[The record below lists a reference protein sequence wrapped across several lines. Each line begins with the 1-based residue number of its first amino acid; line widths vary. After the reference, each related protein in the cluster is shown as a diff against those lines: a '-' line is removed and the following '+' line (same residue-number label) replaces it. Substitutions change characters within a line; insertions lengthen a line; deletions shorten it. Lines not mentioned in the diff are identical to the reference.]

1 MSDKSEQ
8 RNNFHHRNLNIG
20 DSTKNNVKNNLL
32 EIIHSIQKKMQLSDI
47 KFTKEEIISFF
58 KNIPLSEQQQD
69 MVCQYLLQLQQES
82 QSGLLEHT
90 GMQTDL
96 VNDVQ
101 TESADKIKLPD
112 TAFFRLYLED
122 LQNITQCTKEEEE
135 ELYEHLIA
143 GDEKSMHQL
152 SEQWML
158 KVLQIA
164 KRQIHITEPKDLAD
178 MIQEGNIAVFL
189 ALQQM
194 LGCGKKINFEK
205 ELMMKARNAMDE
217 YSKKMMKDTD
227 MDQSLLA
234 KAALV
239 YEAQKYLAEQMQ
251 RMPSIEEL
259 SQYTKITV
267 SEMEDILT

>member
-1 MSDKSEQ
+1 
-8 RNNFHHRNLNIG
+8 
-20 DSTKNNVKNNLL
+20 
-32 EIIHSIQKKMQLSDI
+32 
-47 KFTKEEIISFF
+47 
-58 KNIPLSEQQQD
+58 
-69 MVCQYLLQLQQES
+69 
-82 QSGLLEHT
+82 
-90 GMQTDL
+90 
-96 VNDVQ
+96 
-101 TESADKIKLPD
+101 
-112 TAFFRLYLED
+112 
-122 LQNITQCTKEEEE
+122 
-135 ELYEHLIA
+135 
-143 GDEKSMHQL
+143 
-152 SEQWML
+152 
-158 KVLQIA
+158 
-164 KRQIHITEPKDLAD
+164 

-267 SEMEDILT
+267 SEMEDILTLLEKGNEY